1 MCKTNIFWMCKVS
14 WWQTIHVP
22 VSYAFLKYISGV
34 TFFILCLLYTFFL
47 SFFFLT
53 EHFWK
58 VYFDSCEKHTNIA
71 KKAKISKLFL
81 MCFHIL
87 PCTSHPE
94 KKARI
99 FYQHDLS
106 QCTMAQT
113 LTKIHI
119 SLFRKRWAEN
129 SIFECS
135 AHGLFLVFIV
145 NVERLFYIALSWTG

>member
-1 MCKTNIFWMCKVS
+1 MLFLNISVVLPFL
-14 WWQTIHVP
+14 
-22 VSYAFLKYISGV
+22 YFAF
-34 TFFILCLLYTFFL
+34 YTRFFFL
-47 SFFFLT
+47 SFFWQNIF
-53 EHFWK
+53 
-58 VYFDSCEKHTNIA
+58 EKYILIHVRNTNIA

>member
-1 MCKTNIFWMCKVS
+1 MLFLNISV
-14 WWQTIHVP
+14 VLP
-22 VSYAFLKYISGV
+22 FLYFV
-34 TFFILCLLYTFFL
+34 FYTRFFFL
-47 SFFFLT
+47 SFFWQ
-53 EHFWK
+53 HFWK

-87 PCTSHPE
+87 PCTSHPPHTPHPE

-106 QCTMAQT
+106 QT
-113 LTKIHI
+113 LTEIYI
-119 SLFRKRWAEN
+119 SLFPKRWAEN

-145 NVERLFYIALSWTG
+145 NVERLFYIVLSWTG